1 MIVKHNTIAVKK
13 RYYTLKGKEW
23 HTKIKKTKE
32 VLSIMKNC
40 KYKLNESNG
49 ITLVSLV
56 VTIIAL
62 MILAR
67 HKYCNNIRK

>member
-62 MILAR
+62 LILAR